1 MSTWQ
6 KENESFC
13 DFIKRINVFTTITK
27 GVSNALAI
35 QAFLVR
41 TTHKFFLFHLI
52 GNLPEQL
59 FQLYKTVHRSAKGDQ
74 IDIGQVKSLTQE
86 IQRAHFHKRCSP
98 PHHYQALARQYQ
110 P

>member
-1 MSTWQ
+1 M
-6 KENESFC
+6 
-13 DFIKRINVFTTITK
+13 ITK

-59 FQLYKTVHRSAKGDQ
+59 SQLYKMVHRFTKGDQ
-74 IDIGQVKSLTQE
+74 IDIDQVKSLTQE
-86 IQRAHFHKRCSP
+86 TQRSHFHKRCSP
-98 PHHYQALARQYQ
+98 PYHYQPLACQYQ